1 MPIEKN
7 GQEEEFVLRM
17 PAFWHPA
24 KSRLHMARNAWLL
37 IYYRRA
43 SGQRQGSLSKPVA
56 SLHFLSC
63 VISHDNSGREGK
75 KLERKGGRNENRNSR
90 KVDPADIALQA
101 TSGN

>member
-1 MPIEKN
+1 
-7 GQEEEFVLRM
+7 
-17 PAFWHPA
+17 
-24 KSRLHMARNAWLL
+24 MARNAWLL

-75 KLERKGGRNENRNSR
+75 KLERKEDGMRTGTTE
-90 KVDPADIALQA
+90 KQLQLTLHCKLPLETDPIFL
-101 TSGN
+101 